1 MNQLFLILIFCFS
14 ISCFGQS
21 SEQKKNLLGI
31 YNSQN
36 NKFEK
41 WSIIELKNEGKF
53 IYKYCLGGC
62 QAEIT
67 GTYVVAKNIISLK
80 NDPEFLNNNREE
92 FSPIYPDMSLTK
104 WIIMRNFIR
113 PKKIIDSGCIKEK
126 GKHFKQ

>member
-1 MNQLFLILIFCFS
+1 MKQLFLILIFCFS
-14 ISCFGQS
+14 ISFFGQN
-21 SEQKKNLLGI
+21 SEQKKDLLGV

-41 WSIIELKNEGKF
+41 WSIIELKDDGKF
-53 IYKYCLGGC
+53 IYKYGLSAC

-67 GTYVVAKNIISLK
+67 GTYIVEKNIISFK
-80 NDPEFLNNNREE
+80 NDSQYLNNNHEK

-104 WIIMRNFIR
+104 WVIKQNFIK
-113 PKKIIDSGCIKEK
+113 PKKIINSGCVKEK